1 MILRTFNCANVNQI
15 KNSKKLYHTRVD
27 VKEFLQANEVS
38 PGPAVYHPLKIRF
51 HTEFVWLSFPTHP
64 DCLLTPTAGSG
75 TQTFC
80 WNFEWKFP
88 ENPSFPSYCVLE
100 LTN

>member
-1 MILRTFNCANVNQI
+1 M
-15 KNSKKLYHTRVD
+15 
-27 VKEFLQANEVS
+27 KEFLQANEVS
-38 PGPAVYHPLKIRF
+38 PGPAVYHPLTIRL
-51 HTEFVWLSFPTHP
+51 HSEFVWLSSQTHP
-64 DCLLTPTAGSG
+64 DRLSTPTAGSVRR
-75 TQTFC
+75 TFC